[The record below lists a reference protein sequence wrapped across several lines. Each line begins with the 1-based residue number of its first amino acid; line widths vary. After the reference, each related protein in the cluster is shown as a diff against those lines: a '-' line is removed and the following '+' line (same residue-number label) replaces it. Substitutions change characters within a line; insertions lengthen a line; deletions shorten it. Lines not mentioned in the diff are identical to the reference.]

1 MEQAEIRAYALAFV
15 SFLVRE
21 MKSRIRLIDR
31 VILYGSVAAGTATKE
46 SDVDIF
52 IETRKSIRPEVENI
66 LAKFHESK
74 EAMLFRLK
82 RIENEI
88 SVKAGELK
96 KWKELHR
103 SISSTGIVL
112 WGNYE
117 AAGMPVGTKREII
130 AYWSDIRKNRS
141 GFLNRVYGFESGG
154 KKRTGLIEV
163 WNGKRL
169 GKSCIMVPAKY
180 RTEVVDL
187 AKRYGVNMKAIEA
200 FILV

>member
-21 MKSRIRLIDR
+21 MKSGVRLIDK
-31 VILYGSVAAGTATKE
+31 VVLYGSVAMGAATKE

-52 IETRKSIRPEVENI
+52 IETRKSIKPEVENI
-66 LAKFHESK
+66 LARFYKSK

-88 SVKAGELK
+88 SIKVGDLK

-112 WGNYE
+112 WGDYE
-117 AAGMPVGTKREII
+117 ATGPPIGTKREII
-130 AYWSDIRKNRS
+130 VYWSGMHKNRTA
-141 GFLNRVYGFESGG
+141 FLNRIYGFGSGG

-163 WNGKRL
+163 WDGKRL
-169 GKSCIMVPAKY
+169 GKSCVMVPAKY
-180 RTEVVDL
+180 RNEVMDL
-187 AKRYGVNMKAIEA
+187 AKKYGVNLKAIEA
-200 FILV
+200 FVLV